1 MLKKIVLVA
10 VIIASSISGFAQ
22 EMYFS
27 ISGTNVEVASGDERN
42 QYDIWIKPIA
52 GSEAGSIQIFDAGLG
67 GAVDLITQ
75 ESANTSTN
83 FALFNFDDVYSI
95 SGNTVLAKNSDAT
108 ALNNLVT
115 TNEERFKN
123 RWVPLSSVQSTGN
136 GYIIR
141 VSADDGDDVNSFN
154 FRVVS
159 NTGQILGP
167 DAWKII
173 AIDLSIG
180 VYRSTQNTV
189 FQLKPYFA
197 ANDYSSPAVRVNGE
211 EDSEVRKIDSFGN
224 TYALNETELPF
235 SKFGI
240 ASTWGIQFTGSDQ
253 WLNTLTVYGVENPV
267 LWEFEPIALS
277 GFSNPEL
284 SISEVEATTA
294 CTDKTFELSGV
305 DFSNSDLNR
314 ALWILNDAQITT
326 GGRPT
331 ISFEDRGQIPL
342 EILIPNDRSYYP
354 EYWAYQQIVFVN
366 TPPIAELSAPKQ
378 ILSPSEELILD
389 ASESYDL
396 EGQEIEFTWLVNGI
410 RRGSGPTFRFLNT
423 VSGRYSITVQVSD
436 GGSSVNC
443 SNSEKSVEIRV
454 NTQPYAEIIVPAVS
468 GTDEQISITVQNASD
483 SDSDN
488 LSYNWAGLGVPP
500 NSSGTSITVQHAQPG
515 VYPVRLTIDDNTGSQ
530 NATYTVNR
538 VYEINAAPEPS
549 FSVPDNIAPGDII
562 TLNAMESNDPNVDDL
577 AYSWSL
583 NGQIIASSEITTL
596 SLDEPGDFNVT
607 LTVDDQRGASNSS
620 QTLTQVIH
628 VNAPPTP
635 VISAVPITSKANVE
649 FAANQSTDIESEI
662 QSYLWD
668 FGDGNRASGPQVS
681 HTYQNTGTYTVK
693 LTVDDG
699 ASLANSVQSSEH
711 VIVVNSYPKASFF
724 APTVVGPGEQFSVD
738 GTASSDAEGEISRY
752 DWIVNGAQSANGPQ
766 ATLQLDS
773 PGLHTIGLS
782 VTDNSGFEEAKGF
795 SAQQIRVNESPVA
808 RWRTEPVDLVPNTE
822 IKFIADL
829 SFDNDGEIDRY
840 VWRFDDGTEIR
851 GETIQRFFEEGGQK
865 EFTLTV
871 IDNDGVGNS
880 STIVSG
886 KVNVNHQPYIV
897 TQSMVRSNSL
907 DVRLDA
913 SESYD
918 LDNDALIYEWTLPD
932 GSKRRESAFT
942 WKAPEPGVHMI
953 GLTISDG
960 LSLGNSSVSESI
972 TVMINRPVEAVV
984 DSVITNC
991 TGQRVLFN
999 SSQSF
1004 DPDGDAFRVQWDFGN
1019 GQTSE
1024 EANPTHVYET
1034 PGVYEARL
1042 TLNDGFS
1049 GMPSIAKIPVIIEGS
1064 PVAKFALD
1072 ETTVCVN
1079 STINLDGTRS
1089 TDPSGS
1095 LPSFSWDLGD
1105 GNAATGA
1112 IYQHVF
1118 TEPGTYT
1125 ISLTVEGSGS
1135 GQCGNTSQTTAEIT
1149 VIEGPEATFELPEW
1163 IAPGEPIILDGS
1175 GSFAEGGFKKATWV
1189 IDTANGSQE
1198 LNGLTATHIFN
1209 EPGEYFVTLNLETN
1223 AETDCNT
1230 VSLTKTIR
1238 VNAPP
1243 VINWDLAENVSAG
1256 SDVLLDALNSNDPD
1270 GFIKKYKWYVDDGF
1284 VSYNASELIKAI
1296 TPGRHKVT
1304 LEVTDNSDASNNF
1317 RTIEKYFFANSSPKP
1332 TIEAPATIFQNQ
1344 TVNLRS
1350 GLAQDADGDILTT
1363 RWKLDGQYLPTPTF
1377 VASEARTYK
1386 VTLIQD
1392 DGRGLENSVDSTI
1405 IAISPVKAPTINP
1418 YYPTKIAL
1426 GGALSVAEMNIGQ
1439 NWAFKNQN
1447 FFEAAWRPTSAGVV
1461 TFTLAWTPQGKAL
1474 AEQTFPITVVE
1485 PLQFTQ
1491 QATPLILDW
1500 NPTNPTTILTAPS
1513 VNRSVSDVKIEWKRN
1528 GEVIG
1533 QGMQISPEL
1542 VRGQN
1547 RFTIEVTDL
1556 KVAQSR
1562 PVRVDLIVTTQ

>member
-10 VIIASSISGFAQ
+10 VIIASSISGYAQ

-42 QYDIWIKPIA
+42 QYDIWIKPSSA
-52 GSEAGSIQIFDAGLG
+52 AQGGSIQIFDAGLG

-83 FALFNFDDVYSI
+83 FALFNFDDVYTPN
-95 SGNTVLAKNSDAT
+95 GNSVVSKNSDAT
-108 ALNNLVT
+108 ALTNLVT
-115 TNEERFKN
+115 TDEERFKN
-123 RWVPLSSVQSTGN
+123 RWVPLSNVEGTGN

-159 NTGQILGP
+159 STGQILGS
-167 DAWKII
+167 DSWKII

-180 VYRSTQNTV
+180 VYGSNQNTV
-189 FQLKPYFA
+189 YQLQPYFA
-197 ANDYSSPAVRVNGE
+197 DNDYSSPALRVNGE

-224 TYALNETELPF
+224 TYEASETELPF
-235 SKFGI
+235 SNFGLTN
-240 ASTWGIQFTGSDQ
+240 TWGIQLSGSDQ
-253 WLNTLTVYGVENPV
+253 WLNTLTIYGVDQPV
-267 LWEFEPIALS
+267 LWEFNPIALS

-294 CTDKTFELSGV
+294 CTDKTFELSGA

-314 ALWILNDAQITT
+314 ALWILNNSQLTT
-326 GGRPT
+326 GSRPT

-366 TPPIAELSAPKQ
+366 TPPVAELSAPKQ
-378 ILSPSEELILD
+378 ILSPSEELLLD

-396 EGQEIEFTWLVNGI
+396 EGQEIEYTWFVNGT
-410 RRGSGPTFRFLNT
+410 RRGSGPTFRFSNT
-423 VSGRYSITVQVSD
+423 VSGVYNIAVQVSD
-436 GGSSVNC
+436 GGTSVNC
-443 SNSEKSVEIRV
+443 SIAEESVEIRV

-468 GTDEQISITVQNASD
+468 GTDEPITITVQNASD
-483 SDSDN
+483 SDNDN
-488 LSYNWAGLGVPP
+488 LTYNWAGLGVPP
-500 NSSGTSITVQHAQPG
+500 NSSGSSITVQHAQPG
-515 VYPVRLTIDDNTGSQ
+515 VYPVRLTIDDNTGSR
-530 NATYTVNR
+530 NATFTVNR
-538 VYEINAAPEPS
+538 VYEINAAPEPN
-549 FSVPDNIAPGDII
+549 FSMPENIAPGDIV
-562 TLNAMESNDPNVDDL
+562 TLNALESSDPNVDDL
-577 AYSWSL
+577 AYTWSL

-596 SLDEPGDFNVT
+596 SLDEPGDYNVT

-620 QTLTQVIH
+620 QSLTQVIH

-635 VISAVPITSKANVE
+635 IISAVPITSKANVE
-649 FAANQSTDIESEI
+649 FAANQSTDLESDI

-681 HTYQNTGTYTVK
+681 HTYQSTGTYTVK

-699 ASLANSVQSSEH
+699 ASLANSVQTSEH
-711 VIVVNSYPKASFF
+711 VIVVNSYPIASFF
-724 APTVVGPGEQFSVD
+724 APTVVGPGERFTVD
-738 GTASSDAEGEISRY
+738 GTASTDAEGEISSY
-752 DWIVNGAQSANGPQ
+752 EWIVNGAPTTTGPQ
-766 ATLQLDS
+766 ASLELES
-773 PGLHTIGLS
+773 PGLHTVGLT
-782 VTDNSGFEEAKGF
+782 VTDNSGFDEAKGF
-795 SAQQIRVNESPVA
+795 SAQQIRVNEPPVA

-829 SFDNDGEIDRY
+829 SFDNDGEIERY
-840 VWRFDDGTEIR
+840 IWRFDDGTEIR
-851 GETIQRFFEEGGQK
+851 GETIQRFFEDGGQK
-865 EFTLTV
+865 NFTLTV
-871 IDNDGVGNS
+871 VDNDGVSNS
-880 STIVSG
+880 STSVNG
-886 KVNVNHQPYIV
+886 VVNVNHQPYIV
-897 TQSMVRSNSL
+897 TESMVRSNSL

-918 LDNDALIYEWTLPD
+918 LDNDALIFEWTLPD
-932 GSKRRESAFT
+932 GSKRQESAFT
-942 WKAPEPGVHMI
+942 WKAPDAGVHII
-953 GLTISDG
+953 GLTVSDG

-972 TVMINRPVEAVV
+972 TVMVNRPVEAVV
-984 DSVITNC
+984 DSVISSC

-1004 DPDGDAFRVQWDFGN
+1004 DPDGDAFRVKWDFGN
-1019 GQTSE
+1019 GMTSE

-1042 TLNDGFS
+1042 TLDDGFS

-1079 STINLDGTRS
+1079 SAIQLDGSLS

-1105 GNAATGA
+1105 GNTATGA
-1112 IYQHVF
+1112 KYQHVF

-1125 ISLTVEGSGS
+1125 ITLTVEGSGS

-1149 VIEGPEATFELPEW
+1149 VIEGPEASFDLPDW
-1163 IAPGEPIILDGS
+1163 VAPGEPVILDGS
-1175 GSFAEGGFKKATWV
+1175 ESFAQGGFKNAKWI
-1189 IDTANGSQE
+1189 IDTENGSQE
-1198 LNGLTATHIFN
+1198 LDGLTATHIFN

-1230 VSLTKTIR
+1230 VSLTKSIN

-1243 VINWDLAENVSAG
+1243 VISWQLPENVPAG
-1256 SDVLLDALNSNDPD
+1256 SDLRLDALNSNDPD
-1270 GFIKKYKWYVDDGF
+1270 GFIRQFKWYVDDGF
-1284 VSYNASELIKAI
+1284 VSYNASEIIKAI

-1304 LEVTDNSDASNNF
+1304 LEVTDNSNAANNF
-1317 RTIEKYFFANSSPKP
+1317 QTIEKYFFANSSPKP
-1332 TIEAPATIFQNQ
+1332 TIEAPAVVYQNQ

-1350 GLAQDADGDILTT
+1350 GLAQDADGDILST
-1363 RWKLDGQYLPTPTF
+1363 RWKLDGEFLPTPTF
-1377 VASEARTYK
+1377 IASEAKTYRI
-1386 VTLIQD
+1386 TLIQD
-1392 DGRGLENSVDSTI
+1392 DGRGLENSVDSTVM
-1405 IAISPVKAPTINP
+1405 AINPIKVPSINP
-1418 YYPTKIAL
+1418 YYPTKLAL
-1426 GGALSVAEMNIGQ
+1426 GGALSVADMNIGQ

-1447 FFEAAWRPTSAGVV
+1447 FFESTWRPSTAGET
-1461 TFTLAWTPQGKAL
+1461 TFTLAWTPQGRAL
-1474 AEQTFPITVVE
+1474 GERSFPITVVD
-1485 PLQFTQ
+1485 PLQFTE
-1491 QATPLILDW
+1491 QATPIILEW
-1500 NPTNPTTILTAPS
+1500 NPTNPTTILTAPK
-1513 VNRSVSDVKIEWKRN
+1513 VNRQTSDVKIEWKRN

-1533 QGMQISPEL
+1533 QGLQISPEL
-1542 VRGQN
+1542 IRGQN
-1547 RFTIEVTDL
+1547 RFTVEVTDL

-1562 PVRVDLIVTTQ
+1562 PITVDLIVTTQ